1 MECLSKRRLLWT
13 LFYNMLY
20 ISAFT
25 FGGGFVI
32 VTLMKRRFVDGL
44 HWLTEEEML
53 DFTALAESSP
63 GAIAVNAAILV
74 GRKLCGFPGMLAAV
88 FGTILPPM
96 IILILVSLCYSA
108 FLSNKYVAAVLR
120 GMQAGV
126 AALMFDVVCGL
137 GGSVL
142 CKRCAIHIVLMF
154 GAFIAVL
161 FFKVNVIC
169 LLLAAAVV
177 GVCLALFER
186 KRGQGA

>member
-1 MECLSKRRLLWT
+1 
-13 LFYNMLY
+13 
-20 ISAFT
+20 
-25 FGGGFVI
+25 
-32 VTLMKRRFVDGL
+32 
-44 HWLTEEEML
+44 
-53 DFTALAESSP
+53 
-63 GAIAVNAAILV
+63 
-74 GRKLCGFPGMLAAV
+74 
-88 FGTILPPM
+88 M
-96 IILILVSLCYSA
+96 IILILISLCYSA

-142 CKRCAIHIVLMF
+142 CRRCAIHIVLMF
-154 GAFIAVL
+154 AAFIAVL

-177 GVCLALFER
+177 GVYLALFER